1 MHDEEPEEKEAMP
14 EAADDE
20 PLENGNFELAMG
32 TGLGALAAGEIAILG
47 LACPACIVGAPF
59 LIGAGAV
66 KKIQRWR
73 HGTPTE

>member
-1 MHDEEPEEKEAMP
+1 MADEVPEEKDVTS

-32 TGLGALAAGEIAILG
+32 TGLGALAAGEIAVLG

-59 LIGAGAV
+59 LIGAGAL
-66 KKIQRWR
+66 KKMRRWR
-73 HGTPTE
+73 CGTPTE